1 MSSDLHRFEARA
13 TIKPGECERNLAGQR
28 VQLVRIVL
36 TDDGPVT
43 ADGGDGDDG
52 APTGGVLGAN
62 AEGLPL
68 TGFRM
73 LLVLMAGLVL
83 LIFGFALRRA
93 EGGLG

>member
-43 ADGGDGDDG
+43 ADGGDG
-52 APTGGVLGAN
+52 
-62 AEGLPL
+62 AEHYRPDVVCPL
-68 TGFRM
+68 RPSDARALAQR
-73 LLVLMAGLVL
+73 LLELADH
-83 LIFGFALRRA
+83 ATATTQRSDR
-93 EGGLG
+93 